1 MSIEAEASHQLPTES
16 PVGKMEPVA
25 IVGISC
31 RYSGSAETPDKYW
44 NLLLAG
50 RSAVGKIPEERW
62 ASYAC
67 PVPKITSSLAAATQ
81 YASFL
86 SDIDGFDADFFGI
99 SAREA
104 ECIDPQ
110 QRIVLEL
117 SWEALENAGILP
129 SALRGTC
136 TGVYMA
142 ANSFDF
148 GQRLMGNLAEIQP
161 WTVIGSM
168 LFGIANRVSYALD
181 LRGPSMVV
189 DTACAGSLTALH
201 LACQALRQ
209 DEMSLAI
216 VGGVNIMSNPGM
228 TIALDALGATAPD
241 GRCKAFDKA
250 ADGYGRGE
258 GAGVVVLKLLSAA
271 QKAGDRILAVV
282 KGTGVFQDGRTAGMM
297 APNGDAQE
305 FMLRRTYERFGVSP
319 SSVQYIEAHGTG
331 TQAGD
336 KAEVGALAK
345 VFGTGREEG
354 RPCLLGSAKP
364 NVGHLE
370 AGAGMAGLIKTVLS
384 MRHGVVPPSI
394 HAELNPQIDWAGSG
408 LKVAERATPWPS
420 SSQSPRRAGVSSFG
434 IGGAIAHAIVEE
446 PLAEALRI
454 SRQDQNSA
462 RIDSLRIIPLS
473 ARSKGGLRSG
483 AARLADWLQA
493 HSSVE
498 VASVGNTL
506 GCHRDHLQKRMAV
519 TGRNRDELISAL
531 RNVASDVP
539 DASAVVGQCQPGS
552 ERGVVWVFSG
562 HGAQWSGMATELLRE
577 ESIFATVF
585 EKLAPIFK
593 QELGYTPREAVH
605 DNNWSV
611 ERVQA
616 TTFAMQLG
624 LAALWRSRGLE
635 PAAVIGHS
643 MGEMAASVVAGALD
657 MMAAARFACRRARIY
672 GRLAG
677 RGGMLIAGLS
687 FEEAQERL
695 AGTARVVAATAA
707 SPVST
712 VVSGDIEALN
722 DLAAS
727 WKRKRIPML
736 RVAADAAFHSPQIDA
751 LLPDIRLAAADLVT
765 HDPTTRLYTTSLSNP
780 RCPDERG
787 VDFWAANSRNP
798 VMLVSAVKAALE
810 DGFSLFLEVSSAP
823 IVAPSIRETADHE
836 KRDDVCICGTLSP
849 NRPEAASVAASLATL
864 FCNGANIDWSALYP
878 PRELVD
884 LPTMAWQHR
893 SFWPEAKISMANGSF
908 GHAPESHTLLGIPE
922 HIQGSPALTVWRTRL
937 EFDSRPYPGTHP
949 ICGVEIIPA
958 AVLLLSLMK
967 AGARN
972 GALAALRDIALM
984 TPIPVEAPREI
995 QFILHDGALRIASQ
1009 AADRE
1014 HDEAAA
1020 SSSWTVHT
1028 TALLEVG
1035 SGIDSAPEAL
1045 ELAALRSRCHE
1056 IWSREQVELLYR
1068 KIGIGG
1074 YGFPWRLLDVRRG
1087 ESQILALF
1095 DVSADAGRSACSW
1108 AAVLDG
1114 AITISLLLWPD
1125 DETLRM
1131 PSRIGQ
1137 LTVYGEPPA
1146 QFTAHVQEVGN
1157 SDSGESLLRVMV
1169 ADAAGKVIAK
1179 VEGVV
1184 FAALDSRSAAAGSSH
1199 GKIEEGHDT
1208 NHETPSIVPV
1218 ENRLDWLVGD
1228 VRRLVAGEL
1237 KLQTDDV
1244 EVKRS
1249 LVDMGVDSLMAVSLR
1264 VGLRRRYGFEF
1275 PPTLLWNNPSVYAI
1289 AQFIEMQLSVD
1300 QLDGEAYPSAE
1311 SRLAGRLS
1319 V

>member
-1 MSIEAEASHQLPTES
+1 MSIEAEASYQLQMES
-16 PVGKMEPVA
+16 PVEKMEPVA

-31 RYSGSAETPDKYW
+31 RFPGPAETPDKYW
-44 NLLLAG
+44 NLLLEG

-62 ASYAC
+62 ASYASS
-67 PVPKITSSLAAATQ
+67 VPKITSSLAAATQ
-81 YASFL
+81 YGSFL

-110 QRIVLEL
+110 QRVVLES

-161 WTVIGSM
+161 WTAIGSM

-209 DEMSLAI
+209 HEASLAI

-228 TIALDALGATAPD
+228 TIAMDALGATAPD
-241 GRCKAFDKA
+241 GRSKAFDKA

-271 QKAGDRILAVV
+271 QEAGDRVLAVV

-305 FMLRRTYERFGVSP
+305 FMLRRTYERFGISP

-336 KAEVGALAK
+336 KAEVGAIAK
-345 VFGTGREEG
+345 VFGAGREEG
-354 RPCLLGSAKP
+354 HPCLVGSAKP

-384 MRHGVVPPSI
+384 IRHGVVPPSI
-394 HAELNPQIDWAGSG
+394 HSELNPQIDWASSG

-434 IGGAIAHAIVEE
+434 IGGAIAHAILEE
-446 PLAEALRI
+446 PPAEALRI
-454 SRQDQNSA
+454 SREDQNSA
-462 RIDSLRIIPLS
+462 GNDSLSIIPLS
-473 ARSKGGLRSG
+473 ARSNSGLRSG
-483 AARLADWLQA
+483 AARLANWLQA
-493 HSSVE
+493 HSSVG

-506 GCHRDHLQKRMAV
+506 GCHRDHLQKRVAII
-519 TGRNRDELISAL
+519 GRNRDELISAL
-531 RNVASDVP
+531 RNVASDIP
-539 DASAVVGQCQPGS
+539 DANAIVGQCQPGS

-577 ESIFATVF
+577 EPVFATVF
-585 EKLAPIFK
+585 EKLGPIFK
-593 QELGYTPREAVH
+593 QELGYTPREAIH
-605 DNNWSV
+605 ENNWSSV

-657 MMAAARFACRRARIY
+657 DMAAARFACRRARIY
-672 GRLAG
+672 GRLSG
-677 RGGMLIAGLS
+677 RGGMIMAGLS

-695 AGTARVVAATAA
+695 AGNARVVAATAA

-712 VVSGDIEALN
+712 VISGDIEALN
-722 DLAAS
+722 DIAAS
-727 WKRKRIPML
+727 WKRERIPML

-765 HDPTTRLYTTSLSNP
+765 HDPTTRLYATSQSDP
-780 RCPDERG
+780 RCLDKRG
-787 VDFWAANSRNP
+787 VDFWSANSRNP

-823 IVAPSIRETADHE
+823 IVAPSIREIADHE

-864 FCNGANIDWSALYP
+864 YCHGANIDWSALYP
-878 PRELVD
+878 PHELVD

-893 SFWPEAKISMANGSF
+893 SFWPDARISVANSSF

-922 HIQGSPALTVWRTRL
+922 HIQGSPPLTVWRTRL
-937 EFDSRPYPGTHP
+937 EFDSRPYPGMHP

-984 TPIPVEAPREI
+984 TPIPVETPREI
-995 QFILHDGALRIASQ
+995 QIILHDGALRIASQ
-1009 AADRE
+1009 PVERE

-1028 TALLEVG
+1028 TALLEAG

-1045 ELAALRSRCHE
+1045 ELEVLRSRCHE
-1056 IWSREQVELLYR
+1056 IWSWEQVELLYR

-1095 DVSADAGRSACSW
+1095 DVPADAGRSVCSW

-1114 AITISLLLWPD
+1114 AITICLLLWPD
-1125 DETLRM
+1125 DEKLRM
-1131 PSRIGQ
+1131 PARIGQ
-1137 LTVYGEPPA
+1137 LTVYGEPPV
-1146 QFTAHVQEVGN
+1146 QFTVHVQEVG
-1157 SDSGESLLRVMV
+1157 SSGSGECLLRVMV
-1169 ADAAGKVIAK
+1169 ADAEGKVIAK

-1184 FAALDSRSAAAGSSH
+1184 FGALDSSS
-1199 GKIEEGHDT
+1199 GRRVRPTDEEGHDT
-1208 NHETPSIVPV
+1208 SHETPFIAPV

-1237 KLQTDDV
+1237 KVQTDDV

-1264 VGLRRRYGFEF
+1264 IAFRRRYGFEF

-1289 AQFIEMQLSVD
+1289 AQFVEKQSC
-1300 QLDGEAYPSAE
+1300 
-1311 SRLAGRLS
+1311 
-1319 V
+1319 